1 MFFTLPKNT
10 TKQLKLRDP
19 SVGLTLMPELAYE
32 EKIYSMH
39 KINLLFIPGV

>member
-1 MFFTLPKNT
+1 
-10 TKQLKLRDP
+10 
-19 SVGLTLMPELAYE
+19 MPELAYE